1 MHVGNAHALKVPCSR
16 PDQLAGLDTLLGLSW
31 RQRQQQQGGPRVVA
45 LVPAHNEAASI
56 ARTIE
61 SLRRQCRPPDEITV
75 VCDNCMDGTAE
86 LSMLNGASIFE
97 TVGNTAKKAGALN
110 QVLQLALPQL
120 DHDDLILLMDA
131 DSRLSRHWIK
141 TAIQFIG
148 SGKCDA
154 VCGAFYGEPGG
165 GLVGQLQRN
174 EFIRYARTVR
184 RRAQVPVLSGT
195 GTLFKVG
202 VLREIARARGRRIP
216 GRHGDWYSVS
226 SITEDNEITLA
237 TKSLGF
243 RCLCPPGCDTFTEV
257 MPTWRDLFKQRI
269 RWQKGALIDLSIHG
283 INRVT
288 TRYWARQAFIYG
300 AFCTSIVVWCL
311 VVTSIARNPSIN
323 IAWTI
328 GLFSVSF
335 VERVLTV
342 RKGGLRAVLL
352 ALTVLPEMAYDLFRL
367 LYFFRSWYDAVM
379 RRDTAWN
386 HVTGARPDAARHLQ
400 RAP

>member
-1 MHVGNAHALKVPCSR
+1 
-16 PDQLAGLDTLLGLSW
+16 LDTLFGLSW
-31 RQRQQQQGGPRVVA
+31 RQRRRQHSGPLVVA

-61 SLRRQCRPPDEITV
+61 SLRHQSRPPDEITV
-75 VCDNCMDGTAE
+75 VCDNCTDGTAE
-86 LSMLNGASIFE
+86 LSMLNGASTFE
-97 TVGNTAKKAGALN
+97 TVGNKAKKAGALN
-110 QVLQLALPQL
+110 QVLRLALPQL
-120 DHDDLILLMDA
+120 DDDDLVLIMDA

-148 SGKCDA
+148 PGTCDA
-154 VCGAFYGEPGG
+154 VCGTFYGEPGAG
-165 GLVGQLQRN
+165 MVGQLQRN

-195 GTLFKVG
+195 GTLFKVE
-202 VLREIARARGRRIP
+202 VLREIAHERGRRIP
-216 GRHGDWYSVS
+216 GRQGDWYSFS

-257 MPTWRDLFKQRI
+257 MPTWSDLFKQRI

-288 TRYWARQAFIYG
+288 IRYWVRQAFIYG
-300 AFCTSIVVWCL
+300 AFCASLVVWYL
-311 VVTSIARNPSIN
+311 IATAIARNPGFN

-328 GLFSVSF
+328 GLFSVSL

-352 ALTVLPEMAYDLFRL
+352 ALAVLPEMIYDLFRL

-386 HVTGARPDAARHLQ
+386 HVVGARPDAARHLQ